1 MESTG
6 ILPAVWGVPAE
17 FRNRLGDQVGRQRAM
32 TCDDHLLLIL
42 HDPPAPDETQR
53 DGQYFW
59 RQPDGTWSSSKRGSG
74 PQALEKHLD
83 TFQELVTRFESE
95 DQQADSATDYFAVL
109 HGLAPIRRSSS
120 NMHQTLQQAREMCPQ
135 DRDLINFRDRAY
147 QIERAA
153 DLLIND
159 AKTSLDFLIAKRTE
173 EHADN
178 SEQMAIASH
187 RLNLLAAFFFP
198 MATLCALF
206 GVNLRHGLE
215 TIQTLSE
222 ITSAP
227 APSFPFI
234 IMVLIGIVLGSCLTR
249 FISKKIPGSKPN

>member
-6 ILPAVWGVPAE
+6 ILPPVWEIPAE
-17 FRNRLGDQVGRQRAM
+17 FRDRLGDQVGRQRAM
-32 TCDDHLLLIL
+32 TCDGHLLLIL
-42 HDPPAPDETQR
+42 HDPPAPDQSER
-53 DGQYFW
+53 DGQFFW
-59 RQPDGTWSSSKRGSG
+59 RQPDGTWSSSKLGSG

-83 TFQELVTRFESE
+83 AFQELVTRFESQDE
-95 DQQADSATDYFAVL
+95 EADSATDYFAVL

-120 NMHQTLQQAREMCPQ
+120 NMHQTLQQGREMCPQ
-135 DRDLINFRDRAY
+135 DRNLINLRDRAY

-173 EHADN
+173 EHAEN

-206 GVNLRHGLE
+206 GVNLKHGLE
-215 TIQTLSE
+215 AIQNLSE

-234 IMVLIGIVLGSCLTR
+234 AMVLIGIVLGGFLTR
-249 FISKKIPGSKPN
+249 FISNKVPASKPK